1 MKTRIPAQS
10 NLVPGY
16 AGSARFFDIV
26 NGFFNRC
33 RDASGSDLLKGLETR
48 ALQNL
53 AEIIVRTYYSAAVMQ
68 GCR

>member
-1 MKTRIPAQS
+1 MPRR
-10 NLVPGY
+10 G
-16 AGSARFFDIV
+16 
-26 NGFFNRC
+26 
-33 RDASGSDLLKGLETR
+33 GSDLLKGLEIR